1 MDNSIHDSEAGTVEE
16 ILLFLVALAAL
27 IFMTLY
33 WQ

>member
-1 MDNSIHDSEAGTVEE
+1 MDNSIPDNESGIVEE